1 MSQQISQQPH
11 QHQHDSP
18 QHQLIRRQSHA
29 GEMGSRSA
37 SFDRR
42 PRAEGESVVRDV
54 ILPCLDLPC
63 RSIPFLYLTALHT
76 LYTLRSMHESPQMAT
91 TYSYYLP
98 YCPYADFYDLVDS
111 WIDVSSQPS
120 SSSLSSIGDEIVTT
134 GLRVQ
139 DDPRM
144 RRRRALRQ
152 GAPTHL
158 NITRTPSVGTMSSA
172 EEYEESGS
180 ESDQVMMS
188 SGEGNQGQAETNAAS
203 GSSGSESLLSSEDDD
218 DENKTAINFPL
229 SHGRATTSFTPLPN
243 AFTHP
248 PARTPRVSS
257 HPTPGSY
264 FPPTRPGLTSR
275 RPSARHSLPNTSTA
289 RRPSCAA
296 QNPLSPSLNTAA
308 EHEEILRASLTSL
321 LSVAAAARGL
331 PKGASQRSTSG
342 ARVNPPMSFRLV
354 PESALP
360 TGNTQQLQHD
370 ETMFQPTLR
379 RTSTSCSGSSNVPS
393 EHKRKALAPVVAPH
407 QRNRSSSGNGRER
420 KKARL
425 RRSSSTSSED
435 LLYSQVTPTL
445 FTWVATAGV
454 VVVLSALSFGAGY
467 TVGKEAGRFE
477 GQAFIGDVEQVR
489 SCAREAG
496 RSGLGLRRS
505 LARSAVG
512 VV

>member
-1 MSQQISQQPH
+1 MLS
-11 QHQHDSP
+11 
-18 QHQLIRRQSHA
+18 LL
-29 GEMGSRSA
+29 RSA
-37 SFDRR
+37 LQRH
-42 PRAEGESVVRDV
+42 
-54 ILPCLDLPC
+54 
-63 RSIPFLYLTALHT
+63 RSRLH
-76 LYTLRSMHESPQMAT
+76 YTRIHVPVSMHINPDMAT

-98 YCPYADFYDLVDS
+98 YYPYANIYDLVDS

-139 DDPRM
+139 DDPRT
-144 RRRRALRQ
+144 RRRRLRP

-158 NITRTPSVGTMSSA
+158 NIPRTPSVGTMSSA

-188 SGEGNQGQAETNAAS
+188 SGEGNLFMADQGDTSAPTPSA
-203 GSSGSESLLSSEDDD
+203 SSGSGPILLSEDDDD
-218 DENKTAINFPL
+218 DENKTAINYPL
-229 SHGRATTSFTPLPN
+229 TNGRATTSFTPLPN

-248 PARTPRVSS
+248 PTRTPRVSS

-275 RPSARHSLPNTSTA
+275 RPSTRHSLPNSSTA
-289 RRPSCAA
+289 RRSSCTA

-331 PKGASQRSTSG
+331 SKSDPKRSPGAP
-342 ARVNPPMSFRLV
+342 RVNPPMSFRLL

-360 TGNTQQLQHD
+360 TINTQQADPL
-370 ETMFQPTLR
+370 FRPTLR
-379 RTSTSCSGSSNVPS
+379 RTSTSCSGLSTAPS
-393 EHKRKALAPVVAPH
+393 EHKRKAASPAVAAPQQ
-407 QRNRSSSGNGRER
+407 QRNRSSSGNGRDR

-435 LLYSQVTPTL
+435 LMYSQVTPTL
-445 FTWVATAGV
+445 LTWVATAGV
-454 VVVLSALSFGAGY
+454 VVVLSALSFSAGY
-467 TVGKEAGRFE
+467 SVGREAGRFE
-477 GQAFIGDVEQVR
+477 GQFVGDVEQVR

>member
-1 MSQQISQQPH
+1 
-11 QHQHDSP
+11 
-18 QHQLIRRQSHA
+18 
-29 GEMGSRSA
+29 
-37 SFDRR
+37 
-42 PRAEGESVVRDV
+42 
-54 ILPCLDLPC
+54 
-63 RSIPFLYLTALHT
+63 
-76 LYTLRSMHESPQMAT
+76 MAT
-91 TYSYYLP
+91 LYSYYLP
-98 YCPYADFYDLVDS
+98 YYPYADFYDLVDS

-144 RRRRALRQ
+144 KRRRALRP

-158 NITRTPSVGTMSSA
+158 HITRTPSTGTVSSA
-172 EEYEESGS
+172 EEYEESSS

-188 SGEGNQGQAETNAAS
+188 SGEGNALLQGQV
-203 GSSGSESLLSSEDDD
+203 ESNIPTQSASSEDDD
-218 DENKTAINFPL
+218 DENKTAINYPH
-229 SHGRATTSFTPLPN
+229 SHAGTTTSFTPLPN
-243 AFTHP
+243 AFSHP
-248 PARTPRVSS
+248 PAKTPRLSS

-264 FPPTRPGLTSR
+264 FPPSRPGLTSR
-275 RPSARHSLPNTSTA
+275 RSSARYSLPNTSTG
-289 RRPSCAA
+289 RRASCAA
-296 QNPLSPSLNTAA
+296 QNPLSPSINTAA

-321 LSVAAAARGL
+321 LSVAAAARSL
-331 PKGASQRSTSG
+331 PKGASQRGSSG
-342 ARVNPPMSFRLV
+342 PRVNPPMSFKLV

-360 TGNTQQLQHD
+360 TTTTNTQQLQQD
-370 ETMFQPTLR
+370 EPMFKPTLR

-393 EHKRKALAPVVAPH
+393 EHKRRAPQVAPVIIAP
-407 QRNRSSSGNGRER
+407 RTRSSSGNGRDR

-477 GQAFIGDVEQVR
+477 GQFGGDVEQVR

>member
-1 MSQQISQQPH
+1 
-11 QHQHDSP
+11 
-18 QHQLIRRQSHA
+18 
-29 GEMGSRSA
+29 
-37 SFDRR
+37 
-42 PRAEGESVVRDV
+42 
-54 ILPCLDLPC
+54 
-63 RSIPFLYLTALHT
+63 
-76 LYTLRSMHESPQMAT
+76 MHIYCAMAA

-98 YCPYADFYDLVDS
+98 YYPYANIYDLVDS

-134 GLRVQ
+134 GLKVQ
-139 DDPRM
+139 DNART
-144 RRRRALRQ
+144 RRRRTIRP

-158 NITRTPSVGTMSSA
+158 DITRTLSVGTMSSA

-188 SGEGNQGQAETNAAS
+188 SGEGNLFIPGQVDRSRPTPSVSPGS
-203 GSSGSESLLSSEDDD
+203 GHFPSGDDND
-218 DENKTAINFPL
+218 DENKTAINYPL
-229 SHGRATTSFTPLPN
+229 TNGRVTTSFTPLPN

-264 FPPTRPGLTSR
+264 FPPTRPSLSSQ
-275 RPSARHSLPNTSTA
+275 RPSTRHSLPNATTI
-289 RRPSCAA
+289 RRSSCAP

-331 PKGASQRSTSG
+331 SKGETKRSPSG
-342 ARVNPPMSFRLV
+342 PRVNAPMSFRLV

-360 TGNTQQLQHD
+360 TTNTQQLQQGD
-370 ETMFQPTLR
+370 PVFRPTLR
-379 RTSTSCSGSSNVPS
+379 RTSTSCSGLSTTPS
-393 EHKRKALAPVVAPH
+393 EHKRKAAAAVVATPQSRH
-407 QRNRSSSGNGRER
+407 RSSSGNGRDR

-435 LLYSQVTPTL
+435 LMSSQVTPTL
-445 FTWVATAGV
+445 LTWVATAGV
-454 VVVLSALSFGAGY
+454 VVVLSALSFSAGY
-467 TVGKEAGRFE
+467 SVGKEAGRFE
-477 GQAFIGDVEQVR
+477 GQLVGDVEQVR

-496 RSGLGLRRS
+496 RSSLGLRRS

-512 VV
+512 AV